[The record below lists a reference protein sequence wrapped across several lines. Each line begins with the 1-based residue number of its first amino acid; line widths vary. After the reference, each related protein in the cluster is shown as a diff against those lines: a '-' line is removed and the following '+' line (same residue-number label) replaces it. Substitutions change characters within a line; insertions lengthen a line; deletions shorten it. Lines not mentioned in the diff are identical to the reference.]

1 MKKQIILFFIFISIL
16 ISSLQAQIKIEISTE
31 NKDSVNFFQLNEF
44 YFVHHIFF
52 DSFFLTDLYKQLN
65 YEEMSFIVNTLL
77 YKINNKNAVNVII
90 KNKKFP
96 DAHLTYFVKENTDNG
111 TLLAM
116 LTTFHTEK
124 RKFTKKMDPEKS
136 LARWY
141 FVKGDKL
148 VYRKFLYSKELENEK
163 KESSLSDLIEFYMF
177 DSNFENDTLVKE
189 LIDSVLN
196 NNNASKEDVFYAKI
210 YLGEY
215 YLLNK
220 DFENA
225 EKSLSELKNY
235 FELNENNGL
244 ESYYKDIVNLAET
257 EFEMMKRLPK

>member
-1 MKKQIILFFIFISIL
+1 MKKQILLFFIFISML
-16 ISSLQAQIKIEISTE
+16 ISNLYAQNKIEISTE

-44 YFVHHIFF
+44 YFVHHVFF

-65 YEEMSFIVNTLL
+65 YDEMSFIVNTLL
-77 YKINNKNAVNVII
+77 YKINNKDVIHVII
-90 KNKKFP
+90 KNKNFP
-96 DAHLTYFVKENTDNG
+96 DANLTYFVKENTENG

-116 LTTFHTEK
+116 LTTFNTEK

-141 FVKGDKL
+141 FVKDDKL

-177 DSNFENDTLVKE
+177 DSNFENDLKIKE
-189 LIDSVLN
+189 LIDSVIN
-196 NNNASKEDVFYAKI
+196 NNTSSKEDIFYAKI

-220 DFENA
+220 DIENA
-225 EKSLSELKNY
+225 EKSLAELKKY
-235 FELNENNGL
+235 FKENEKHGL
-244 ESYYKDIVNLAET
+244 ESYYKDIIDVAET
-257 EFEMMKRLPK
+257 EIEMMKRLPK